1 MLNFSVFSN
10 DLSIRMNDTSIE
22 KERVKTKNME
32 VGDHEHS
39 LYLAL

>member
-10 DLSIRMNDTSIE
+10 DLSIHMNDRSIE
-22 KERVKTKNME
+22 KEKVKTKNME
-32 VGDHEHS
+32 VGDHEYN